1 MIGIVFVL
9 FLGCLLFAGC
19 SSEAVML
26 RHSQT
31 GATVTCGPYRSF
43 GPFGDDYVRSMS
55 QCITGYHRQGFEQIP
70 TSKAP

>member
-1 MIGIVFVL
+1 MIGIGLGLLLGFV
-9 FLGCLLFAGC
+9 LFAGC
-19 SSEAVML
+19 SSETVML

-55 QCITGYHRQGFEQIP
+55 QCISSYHRQGFERVP